1 MSSESVQATAQR
13 FLGSFRRTESKLFI
27 FGRCYPMEAIIF
39 STQKI
44 IYAVQNLLKAVTG
57 PIFLK
62 TGSWEN
68 LMKKDLE
75 IFSFSC

>member
-1 MSSESVQATAQR
+1 
-13 FLGSFRRTESKLFI
+13 
-27 FGRCYPMEAIIF
+27 MEAIIF